1 MGFSTQ
7 AGLTLIELIVFIVI
21 ISIGLLGVLGAM
33 NFSVRNSTNPMLL
46 KQQVAIA
53 ESLLEEISKKAF
65 TWCDPDDAAVTTA
78 SSYAGCTTSQQTLGP
93 TAGEDRYS
101 QTVPFDNVGDYH
113 GFTMTGIRSPVNSS
127 SIISGLGS
135 YSASVA
141 ITNAGTAL
149 GLADNTAAL
158 RIDVTV
164 SLPGETSFTLTG
176 YRLRYAPNGI

>member
-1 MGFSTQ
+1 MCAKRQ
-7 AGLTLIELIVFIVI
+7 RGLTLIELIVFIVI

-33 NFSVRNSTNPMLL
+33 NFSVRNSTNPMIL
-46 KQQVAIA
+46 KQQVAVA

-78 SSYAGCTTSQQTLGP
+78 GSYGACTTSQQTLGP

-113 GFTMTGIRSPVNSS
+113 GFSMTGIRSPTNSS
-127 SIISGLGS
+127 TTITGLS
-135 YSASVA
+135 SFSASVS

-164 SLPGETSFTLTG
+164 SLAGQPSITLTG
-176 YRLRYAPNGI
+176 YRLRYAPNSI